1 MFQEV
6 GLRFRLEFD
15 MGNLEW
21 VIWLVVVGG
30 CCVRMCNE
38 VSGNINGYRCCTVV
52 WDGE

>member
-21 VIWLVVVGG
+21 VIWLVVGYMVGSG
-30 CCVRMCNE
+30 WWVLCECV
-38 VSGNINGYRCCTVV
+38 IK
-52 WDGE
+52 

>member
-1 MFQEV
+1 MFEEV

-30 CCVRMCNE
+30 CCVN
-38 VSGNINGYRCCTVV
+38 V
-52 WDGE
+52 

>member
-21 VIWLVVVGG
+21 VIWLVVG
-30 CCVRMCNE
+30 
-38 VSGNINGYRCCTVV
+38 VV
-52 WDGE
+52 

>member
-6 GLRFRLEFD
+6 GFTLEMD

-30 CCVRMCNE
+30 CCVNM
-38 VSGNINGYRCCTVV
+38 
-52 WDGE
+52 